1 MSHQMNHPPVVEL
14 ENIAGCRYMLVTAVA
29 KRARQLLVSKEESSD
44 KKPVAKTVQRRALR
58 QVSCRILSD
67 FRKII
72 RNCGTF
78 KSSFICY
85 APKGGGEQHVCKG
98 NS

>member
-44 KKPVAKTVQRRALR
+44 KSLLQRLLTNCTTA
-58 QVSCRILSD
+58 SSASGILPNT
-67 FRKII
+67 I
-72 RNCGTF
+72 RL
-78 KSSFICY
+78 
-85 APKGGGEQHVCKG
+85 PK
-98 NS
+98 NNP

>member
-44 KKPVAKTVQRRALR
+44 KKPVAKAVDELYNGEL
-58 QVSCRILSD
+58 C
-67 FRKII
+67 I
-72 RNCGTF
+72 RYPAEYYQTSE
-78 KSSFICY
+78 K
-85 APKGGGEQHVCKG
+85 
-98 NS
+98 

>member
-1 MSHQMNHPPVVEL
+1 MSHQMNDPPVVEL

-29 KRARQLLVSKEESSD
+29 KRARQ
-44 KKPVAKTVQRRALR
+44 R

>member
-44 KKPVAKTVQRRALR
+44 KKPVAKAVDELYNGELCVLLYKVRCNTYRNYYNRA
-58 QVSCRILSD
+58 
-67 FRKII
+67 
-72 RNCGTF
+72 
-78 KSSFICY
+78 
-85 APKGGGEQHVCKG
+85 
-98 NS
+98 

>member
-29 KRARQLLVSKEESSD
+29 KRARQLLVS
-44 KKPVAKTVQRRALR
+44 TVQRRALR